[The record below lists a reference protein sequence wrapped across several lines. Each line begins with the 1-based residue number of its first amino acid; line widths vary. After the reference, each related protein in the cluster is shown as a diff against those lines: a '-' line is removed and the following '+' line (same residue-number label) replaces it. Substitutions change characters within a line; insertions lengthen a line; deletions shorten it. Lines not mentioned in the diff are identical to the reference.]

1 MTELEWLKQ
10 ESGLTDEEMKAMQA
24 VAGQT
29 KFVAMLQKMIAT
41 NEQSTSAKTAAEA
54 ERIALENRYQNE
66 FIPEMRKVTQDSLR
80 AQGEAAA
87 AQAALKA
94 AREYGIVPEDPNAA
108 AAAAAASAAAVRA
121 PGSPD
126 PAAADAAFRQ
136 WSQAQSRAIVT
147 LNDLN
152 AEHFKLFKEPLP
164 GSQELVDMV
173 ERERTL
179 GHKDFTLQ
187 RAWETKFNV
196 PAKRQ
201 EMQAATELAG
211 KEAYAAEKLKEY
223 KQKNGSNPGL
233 VSGQPSRFHT
243 IKESESNGSGKEP
256 WKVPSGQRKS
266 ANQPWRDAAI
276 GKVAAA

>member
-29 KFVAMLQKMIAT
+29 KFVSMLQKMIAT
-41 NEQSTSAKTAAEA
+41 NEQSISAKQAAEA

-94 AREYGIVPEDPNAA
+94 AREYGIVPEAPTPTPEP
-108 AAAAAASAAAVRA
+108 VRA

-126 PAAADAAFRQ
+126 PAAAAEQFRQ

-164 GSQELVDMV
+164 GSSELVDMV
-173 ERERTL
+173 ERERQL

-196 PAKRQ
+196 PAKRA
-201 EMQAATELAG
+201 EMQAADQE
-211 KEAYAAEKLKEY
+211 KVISERVAAQVKDF

-233 VSGQPSRFHT
+233 VSGQSSRFAT
-243 IKESESNGSGKEP
+243 YKPSDATAGSEP
-256 WKVPSGQRKS
+256 WKVPAGMKRSS
-266 ANQPWRDAAI
+266 NQPWREKAI
-276 GKVAAA
+276 AKVAAA